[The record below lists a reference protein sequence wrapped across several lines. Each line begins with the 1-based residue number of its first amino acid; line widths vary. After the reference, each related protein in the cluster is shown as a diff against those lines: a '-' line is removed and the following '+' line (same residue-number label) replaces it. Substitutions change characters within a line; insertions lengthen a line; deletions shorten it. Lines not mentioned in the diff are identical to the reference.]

1 MLKERLVKVIAD
13 KRNVAIGV
21 LSVALVVT
29 LADDISTQ
37 NNVRE
42 ARDEAVRLEEV
53 VEGKNETIDGLE
65 SKNKELQEKVDEAKP
80 YFEEKEREKKAEE
93 LKKEKEIY
101 KEYLDLINN
110 SKSYYDM
117 TEEERGKIDLLI
129 DGGFNQFIPDG
140 DGNYINVSDGV
151 YNRFSDE
158 LKAEYKEG
166 YDRVVKDREDSLAKI
181 QAEEEEKKA
190 KEEAERKAKE
200 EEEARIERE
209 KKAHEMEYDNATRKA
224 KEYLNVMSFSR
235 QGLIEQLEFEGFS
248 NEASVYAVD
257 NITVDWNE
265 QCAKK
270 AEEYLNVMSFSR
282 EGLYEQLAFEG
293 FSDEQI
299 QYGLSSVGY

>member
-1 MLKERLVKVIAD
+1 MLKERLVKVMAD
-13 KRNVAIGV
+13 KKNVGIGV
-21 LSVALVVT
+21 LSATLVIT
-29 LADDISTQ
+29 LADDIGTQ

-42 ARDEAVRLEEV
+42 ARDEA
-53 VEGKNETIDGLE
+53 
-65 SKNKELQEKVDEAKP
+65 KP
-80 YFEEKEREKKAEE
+80 YFG
-93 LKKEKEIY
+93 EKEIY

-117 TEEERGKIDLLI
+117 TEEERGQIDLLI

-140 DGNYINVSDGV
+140 NGNYINVSDGI

-190 KEEAERKAKE
+190 KEEAEKKAKE

-299 QYGLSSVGY
+299 QYGLSAVGY

>member
-117 TEEERGKIDLLI
+117 TEEERGQIDLLI

-181 QAEEEEKKA
+181 QAEEEEKRA

>member
-65 SKNKELQEKVDEAKP
+65 LKNKELQEKVDEAKP

-117 TEEERGKIDLLI
+117 TEEEREQIDLLI

-140 DGNYINVSDGV
+140 DRNYINVSDGV

-257 NITVDWNE
+257 NITVNWNE

-270 AEEYLNVMSFSR
+270 AEEYLKIMSFSSD
-282 EGLYEQLAFEG
+282 GLYNQLAYEG
-293 FSDEQI
+293 FTDEQI
-299 QYGLSSVGY
+299 QYGLSAVGY